1 LTGNPSD
8 MPTPVVARK
17 RKRVHQPTVRYN
29 AVKDVGSSG
38 RLRELIA
45 FDDTPPPSST
55 TSPSTTNGASMYAA
69 PIRTRSRAAAEAQV
83 LSPIQSSSFVTVS
96 PAPKKRKSDYC
107 EGIRTPEAKK
117 PVDTSSRQ
125 SPLDPT
131 RSRETENDATTDN
144 VSHAFA
150 LILKFLL

>member
-1 LTGNPSD
+1 ML
-8 MPTPVVARK
+8 TPVAARK

-38 RLRELIA
+38 RLRELVA

-55 TSPSTTNGASMYAA
+55 TSPSTTDGAHSTSYQPSMYAA
-69 PIRTRSRAAAEAQV
+69 PIHTRSRAAAEAQV
-83 LSPIQSSSFVTVS
+83 FSPSSSFATVS
-96 PAPKKRKSDYC
+96 PAPKKRKSDYR
-107 EGIRTPEAKK
+107 EGIRTPEGKK

-125 SPLDPT
+125 SQALGPT
-131 RSRETENDATTDN
+131 PSRETRSDAATNN

-150 LILKFLL
+150 LIPKILL